1 MNFLKHPKDFIS
13 SPSPTKLCQ
22 AHFGTHRLMGPSQLV
37 NKDLGTQKSFV
48 LALGKLI
55 TFLAQVVIL
64 GCLVTGKLIDK
75 LGVELLPMGQ
85 SLH

>member
-1 MNFLKHPKDFIS
+1 
-13 SPSPTKLCQ
+13 
-22 AHFGTHRLMGPSQLV
+22 MGPLRLV

-55 TFLAQVVIL
+55 TFLAQVAIL
-64 GCLVTGKLIDK
+64 GCLVIREIIDK
-75 LGVELLPMGQ
+75 LEVGLLPMGQ

>member
-1 MNFLKHPKDFIS
+1 
-13 SPSPTKLCQ
+13 
-22 AHFGTHRLMGPSQLV
+22 MGPSRLV

-55 TFLAQVVIL
+55 TFLAQVAIL
-64 GCLVTGKLIDK
+64 GCLVTRELIDK
-75 LGVELLPMGQ
+75 IGVEVLPMGQ

>member
-1 MNFLKHPKDFIS
+1 
-13 SPSPTKLCQ
+13 
-22 AHFGTHRLMGPSQLV
+22 MGPSWLV

-55 TFLAQVVIL
+55 TFLAQVAIV
-64 GCLVTGKLIDK
+64 GCLVTRELIDK
-75 LGVELLPMGQ
+75 IGVEVLPMGQ

>member
-1 MNFLKHPKDFIS
+1 
-13 SPSPTKLCQ
+13 
-22 AHFGTHRLMGPSQLV
+22 MGPLRLV

-55 TFLAQVVIL
+55 TFLAQVAIL
-64 GCLVTGKLIDK
+64 GCLVTRELIGKI
-75 LGVELLPMGQ
+75 GVEVLPMGQ

>member
-1 MNFLKHPKDFIS
+1 
-13 SPSPTKLCQ
+13 
-22 AHFGTHRLMGPSQLV
+22 MGPSQLV

-55 TFLAQVVIL
+55 TFLAQVSIL
-64 GCLVTGKLIDK
+64 GCLVIRELIDK
-75 LGVELLPMGQ
+75 IGVEVLQMGQ

>member
-1 MNFLKHPKDFIS
+1 
-13 SPSPTKLCQ
+13 
-22 AHFGTHRLMGPSQLV
+22 MGPSRLV

-55 TFLAQVVIL
+55 TFLAQVAIL
-64 GCLVTGKLIDK
+64 GCLVTCEKIDK
-75 LGVELLPMGQ
+75 LEAGLLPMGQ